1 MNKLPV
7 ITLRHL
13 LVDRSRCIG
22 IQFFP
27 HPGIQGIVDSLEGIK
42 WSDDYAMHF
51 VPNKRTHFQSL
62 IGKFKGIAWINC
74 HYFFRNKPIKA
85 EGQEQDLTSI
95 KQFAEHAC
103 KRIAGGP
110 AFPSEY
116 IEHLEVRRYSL
127 NTARTYV
134 HLFIQYM
141 NYLEGRD
148 LLEVTEPDIKAFMS
162 TIVKQGKSA
171 SYQNQMI
178 NSIKFYYEQ
187 VLDMP
192 QRFYDFGRP
201 RKSQKLPTVLSEQE
215 VTRIIDNT
223 PNIKHKAILVTIYSC
238 GLRLSELLN
247 LKIEDIDSDRRLVW
261 IRDAKGNKDRKSV
274 LSETTLV
281 LLRQY
286 YKVYRPNTYLFEG
299 GEGHCYSASSV
310 QQILKRALAASG
322 VRKPASP
329 HTLRHSFA
337 THLLENGTDL
347 RYIQVL
353 LGHSS
358 PKTTE
363 IYAHVSMKSFKD
375 VISPIDRLKIKI

>member
-1 MNKLPV
+1 
-7 ITLRHL
+7 
-13 LVDRSRCIG
+13 
-22 IQFFP
+22 
-27 HPGIQGIVDSLEGIK
+27 
-42 WSDDYAMHF
+42 
-51 VPNKRTHFQSL
+51 
-62 IGKFKGIAWINC
+62 
-74 HYFFRNKPIKA
+74 
-85 EGQEQDLTSI
+85 
-95 KQFAEHAC
+95 
-103 KRIAGGP
+103 
-110 AFPSEY
+110 
-116 IEHLEVRRYSL
+116 
-127 NTARTYV
+127 
-134 HLFIQYM
+134 M

>member
-27 HPGIQGIVDSLEGIK
+27 HPGIQSIVDTLEGVK
-42 WSDDYAMHF
+42 WSAEYGMSF
-51 VPNKRTHFQSL
+51 VPNKRALFQGMIS
-62 IGKFKGIAWINC
+62 KFKGIAWMNC
-74 HYFFRNKPIKA
+74 RYFFRNKPIKTG
-85 EGQEQDLTSI
+85 GQEEDLTTL
-95 KQFAEHAC
+95 KQFANQAC
-103 KRIAGGP
+103 ERIAGRP
-110 AFPSEY
+110 AFPLEY

-134 HLFIQYM
+134 HLFVQFM
-141 NYLEGRD
+141 NYLEGKD

-162 TIVKQGKSA
+162 TIVRQGKSA

-178 NSIKFYYEQ
+178 NAIKFYYEQ

-223 PNIKHKAILVTIYSC
+223 PNLKHKAILVTIYSC

-261 IRDAKGNKDRKSV
+261 VRCAKGNKDRKSV

-286 YKVYRPNTYLFEG
+286 YKAYRPKTYLFEG
-299 GEGHCYSASSV
+299 GPGHCYSPKSV

-322 VRKPASP
+322 IRKPASP

-347 RYIQVL
+347 RYIQTL

-363 IYAHVSMKSFKD
+363 IYAHVSTKSFQG
-375 VISPIDRLKIKI
+375 VVSPIDRLNIKI

>member
-1 MNKLPV
+1 MDGVRLLSHRPSVLYKVEHLASEPAAGDIAV
-7 ITLRHL
+7 EGLLLAGPGWDDRLKTVVKALSGSERACLFAVRLR
-13 LVDRSRCIG
+13 
-22 IQFFP
+22 
-27 HPGIQGIVDSLEGIK
+27 E
-42 WSDDYAMHF
+42 
-51 VPNKRTHFQSL
+51 
-62 IGKFKGIAWINC
+62 
-74 HYFFRNKPIKA
+74 
-85 EGQEQDLTSI
+85 DLTTL
-95 KQFAEHAC
+95 KQFANQAC
-103 KRIAGGP
+103 ERIAGRP
-110 AFPSEY
+110 AFPLEY

-134 HLFIQYM
+134 HLFVQFM
-141 NYLEGRD
+141 NYLEGKD

-162 TIVKQGKSA
+162 TIVRQGKSA

-178 NSIKFYYEQ
+178 NAIKFYYEQ

-223 PNIKHKAILVTIYSC
+223 PNLKHKAILVTIYSC

-261 IRDAKGNKDRKSV
+261 VRCAKGNKDRKSV

-286 YKVYRPNTYLFEG
+286 YKAYRPKTYLFEG
-299 GEGHCYSASSV
+299 GPGHCYSPKSV

-322 VRKPASP
+322 IRKPASP

-347 RYIQVL
+347 RYIQTL

-363 IYAHVSMKSFKD
+363 IYAHVSTKSFQG
-375 VISPIDRLKIKI
+375 VVSPIDRLNIKI